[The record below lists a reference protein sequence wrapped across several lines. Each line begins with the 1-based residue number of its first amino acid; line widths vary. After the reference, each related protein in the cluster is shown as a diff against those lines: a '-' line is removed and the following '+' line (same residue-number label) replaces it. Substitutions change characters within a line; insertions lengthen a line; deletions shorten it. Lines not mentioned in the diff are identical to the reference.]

1 MTEERVPTRETLF
14 EFLAFWRGG
23 VTARELAQVL
33 GARRETVQRS
43 VIAPYK
49 RRYAGNAVI
58 RRRRTHIA
66 GDAHSLKASPWRVV
80 DVVNFTSAMQ
90 AFAQAGSVRSP
101 LEVPIEDVMSPLDSA
116 NEAEG
121 LRALYGAI
129 AHRDALYLDY
139 AAKRGRLQMLFSAH
153 ALVRTVSRV
162 HVRGYAEP
170 VNRGSNRYIDIVPGR
185 IISARRG
192 PKERYVG
199 RRNDTEWHQR
209 VDIVAAVSGAL
220 EEEVRESIMRE
231 HNCGAELR
239 IKRVRRAVARY
250 VIEWL
255 EGRRL
260 HEIDTPIWT
269 LVRIAEGREELCA

>member
-1 MTEERVPTRETLF
+1 MKNERIQIREMLF

-33 GARRETVQRS
+33 GAKRETVQRT

-58 RRRRTHIA
+58 RTRRTHIA
-66 GDAHSLKASPWRVV
+66 GDANSLKASPRRVV

-101 LEVPIEDVMSPLDSA
+101 LEVPIEDVMNPLDSA
-116 NEAEG
+116 NEVEG

-153 ALVRTVSRV
+153 ALVRTASRV

-170 VNRGSNRYIDIVPGR
+170 EPANRGSNRYIDILPGR
-185 IISARRG
+185 IISAKRG

-199 RRNDTEWHQR
+199 QRNDTEWHQR
-209 VDIVAAVSGAL
+209 VDIVATVSPAL

-231 HNCGAELR
+231 HDCGAELR
-239 IKRVRRAVARY
+239 IERVRRAVARY

-260 HEIDTPIWT
+260 HGIDTPIWT
-269 LVRIAEGREELCA
+269 LVRIAEG